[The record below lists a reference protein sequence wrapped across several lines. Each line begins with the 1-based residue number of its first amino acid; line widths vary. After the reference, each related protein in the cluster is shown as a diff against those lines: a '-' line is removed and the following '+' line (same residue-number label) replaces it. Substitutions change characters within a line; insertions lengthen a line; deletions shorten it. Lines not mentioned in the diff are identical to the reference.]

1 MAIRIR
7 KIDGYIIA
15 VCAAKSDAKEG
26 DIYLNDDIHHALTS
40 KFGIDFMNEGF
51 MNEHLADNNLI
62 ALMKQEQG
70 GLDDVETSENSLHKH
85 IVSSSA
91 TRTIRMQ
98 QGLTQFEYT
107 LPEDDA
113 VMFMLILK
121 RNKIWFADVTR

>member
-1 MAIRIR
+1 MET
-7 KIDGYIIA
+7 K
-15 VCAAKSDAKEG
+15 
-26 DIYLNDDIHHALTS
+26 TS
-40 KFGIDFMNEGF
+40 KQKKIKALNI
-51 MNEHLADNNLI
+51 AD
-62 ALMKQEQG
+62 
-70 GLDDVETSENSLHKH
+70 
-85 IVSSSA
+85 VSSSA

>member
-1 MAIRIR
+1 MNTNFKTKDKMETKTPKQQKTKALN
-7 KIDGYIIA
+7 IA
-15 VCAAKSDAKEG
+15 D
-26 DIYLNDDIHHALTS
+26 
-40 KFGIDFMNEGF
+40 
-51 MNEHLADNNLI
+51 
-62 ALMKQEQG
+62 
-70 GLDDVETSENSLHKH
+70 
-85 IVSSSA
+85 VSSSA

>member
-1 MAIRIR
+1 METKTPKQQKNKALN
-7 KIDGYIIA
+7 IA
-15 VCAAKSDAKEG
+15 D
-26 DIYLNDDIHHALTS
+26 
-40 KFGIDFMNEGF
+40 
-51 MNEHLADNNLI
+51 
-62 ALMKQEQG
+62 
-70 GLDDVETSENSLHKH
+70 
-85 IVSSSA
+85 VSSSV

>member
-1 MAIRIR
+1 MQIKTIE
-7 KIDGYIIA
+7 KVIIN
-15 VCAAKSDAKEG
+15 K
-26 DIYLNDDIHHALTS
+26 
-40 KFGIDFMNEGF
+40 MNEWL
-51 MNEHLADNNLI
+51 ETITDEDLRKETKNNLLVSGGSI
-62 ALMKQEQG
+62 ASMLMG
-70 GLDDVETSENSLHKH
+70 AD
-85 IVSSSA
+85 VSSSA